1 MSNLSS
7 HNSILTT
14 KSSNSLNY
22 RNNITFSN
30 WKYYKIYDE
39 SLVNNNLSIV
49 SNNSSLQSEI
59 KFIKSQNF
67 LIYYR
72 NKSLNI
78 FDTVTKT
85 SVINNININDS
96 DVANHEITHLRV
108 TEPTLEDPSNSETF
122 ITIVFENIENE
133 NNINSPYIIKIY
145 NLSDILLNVTT
156 EHTSNSTLKYHTM
169 ITVNDAPGKNK
180 YPVSCFEISNNLNIA
195 LLGLGNGAVYL
206 VRGDFKRDRGYKQR
220 LIYKNLRD
228 QMVTNMRLVNND
240 KFVVM
245 STIDYLMV
253 LSTNGA
259 INDKQNLD
267 RNFVKIISNIE
278 GANFNLLD
286 INLKSNLLCVL
297 NRDIIDVYDISKDF
311 DKVDSFTIN
320 ITNKTVNN
328 LYLKCINKAEIIIIT
343 QVQGDENL
351 NLTQNTENKQ
361 TIKATIIDFANH
373 ITTLTT
379 VLKNQANEI
388 VSVNDGVLVILKSGN
403 IHCFSRKDIK
413 NIVDSILTGT
423 NVNDFD
429 YKLAINFLSQ
439 DNKSNSEAV
448 IKAYGDYLYA
458 ENRVDEAMKQYMKCI
473 NYFMRYSNIDN
484 LSSIN
489 FGEASES
496 FPSVTDIV
504 IKYAMDNNKENFT
517 NNTQNFENLVKFLKT
532 LIMKSFSTKSDYLT
546 LLMILLIKMAS
557 WDDLQHLVDD
567 VDRNGNYYPQAKISN
582 KEINSERLLYT
593 LEQDEDYW
601 YDDKIIFDIDI
612 ITDLLIDSAEMY
624 NGEYM
629 GEVKHI
635 LFNLTL
641 KFNKNPERIV
651 EILLNDLE
659 MEEFTLRWI
668 RRLDSIGFLNVI
680 FGPSNIG
687 RLLLDFQE
695 RNPNFDV
702 LSLYV
707 KLFTGEYKQLHLDGT
722 ETKQVYEPPK
732 PSLVFSYFF
741 QKDEMFSEFLESVVN
756 SGCTTNN
763 LEFEKC
769 VNALYTTYQKLGL
782 TQKADELL
790 LKHRELIS
798 KLLQNGQDSKMED
811 TDTLVNDYIAVNNIP
826 KLTELLEEKE
836 FLNKLTKHTIT
847 RFLRYVTSKPSIMN
861 AFSQERLQNII
872 EHCLEKKIIDMPLLV
887 SILSETN
894 VASFGLIKDNFIKWM
909 SQKAIEIEQQEEK
922 LAEIIQTETC
932 DDLACLVCEQP
943 LEGSYL
949 RFFCG
954 HCVHK
959 NCLVNDVDTLC
970 PECGGELQQVEE
982 ELSHINKFSKENKD
996 IIKSRIQDT
1005 RNKDSNQ
1012 VLDVI
1017 LDLFSQGA
1025 LEIE

>member
-1 MSNLSS
+1 MSNLST
-7 HNSILTT
+7 HDSILTT
-14 KSSNSLNY
+14 KSGNSLNY
-22 RNNITFSN
+22 RNNTTFSN
-30 WKYYKIYDE
+30 WKYYKLYDE
-39 SLVNNNLSIV
+39 SVVKNKLSIG
-49 SNNSSLQSEI
+49 SNNSSLRNEI
-59 KFIKSQNF
+59 QYIKSQN
-67 LIYYR
+67 LVIYFS

-78 FDTVTKT
+78 FDTVTNT
-85 SVINNININDS
+85 LVVNNINIDDF

-108 TEPTLEDPSNSETF
+108 TEPTSDTLSEADIF
-122 ITIVFENIENE
+122 VTIVFENIEND

-156 EHTSNSTLKYHTM
+156 EHTSNNTLKYHTM

-180 YPVSCFEISNNLNIA
+180 YPISCFEISNNLNVA

-228 QMVTNMRLVNND
+228 QMVTNLRLVNND
-240 KFVVM
+240 KFVVL
-245 STIDYLMV
+245 STIDYLMI
-253 LSTNGA
+253 LSTNGV

-267 RNFVKIISNIE
+267 KNFVKNISNIE

-286 INLKSNLLCVL
+286 IDEKRNLLYVL
-297 NRDIIDVYDISKDF
+297 NQDIVDVYDILKDF
-311 DKVDSFTIN
+311 EKVDSFTIN

-328 LYLKCINKAEIIIIT
+328 LHLKCINKAEIIIIT
-343 QVQGDENL
+343 QVQGEENS
-351 NLTQNTENKQ
+351 NLSQNHEGKHT
-361 TIKATIIDFANH
+361 TKATIIDVANH

-388 VSVNDGVLVILKSGN
+388 VSINNGVLVILKSGN
-403 IHCFSRKDIK
+403 IHRFIKKDIN
-413 NIVDSILTGT
+413 NIIDSILNGA

-439 DNKSNSEAV
+439 DSDSNSEAV
-448 IKAYGDYLYA
+448 IKKYGDYLYA
-458 ENRVDEAMKQYMKCI
+458 ENRVDEAMEQYMKCI
-473 NYFMRYSNIDN
+473 NYFMNYSNIEN
-484 LSSIN
+484 LSSMKP
-489 FGEASES
+489 GETSES
-496 FPSVTDIV
+496 FPSITDIV
-504 IKYAMDNNKENFT
+504 IKYAMDNNKENFMSSKR
-517 NNTQNFENLVKFLKT
+517 NFESLVKFLKT

-557 WDDLQHLVDD
+557 WDDLQNLVDD
-567 VDRNGNYYPQAKISN
+567 VDRNGNYYPQVRNSDKD
-582 KEINSERLLYT
+582 INIEKHLYT
-593 LEQDEDYW
+593 IEQDEDYW
-601 YDDKIIFDIDI
+601 YDDKIIFDIDT

-624 NGEYM
+624 NGEYS

-651 EILLNDLE
+651 EILLNDLQ

-680 FGPSNIG
+680 FGSSSIG

-695 RNPNFDV
+695 RNPVFNV
-702 LSLYV
+702 LSLYI
-707 KLFTGEYKQLHLDGT
+707 KLFTGEYMQLHLDGT
-722 ETKQVYEPPK
+722 ETKQIYEPPK

-741 QKDEMFSEFLESVVN
+741 QKDELFSEFLESIVS
-756 SGCTTNN
+756 SGCITNN

-782 TQKADELL
+782 TQKTDELL
-790 LKHRELIS
+790 DKYSHLIS
-798 KLLQNGQDSKMED
+798 KLLQNGQHYKTGDSE
-811 TDTLVNDYIAVNNIP
+811 TLMNDYITLNDVP
-826 KLTELLEEKE
+826 KLIELLKEKE
-836 FLNKLTKHTIT
+836 SLEMFSKHTIT
-847 RFLRYVTSKPSIMN
+847 RFLRFVTSKPSILN
-861 AFSQERLQNII
+861 AFKEERLHII
-872 EHCLEKKIIDMPLLV
+872 IDYALEKEIIDMPLLV
-887 SILSETN
+887 TILSETN
-894 VASFGLIKDNFIKWM
+894 VASFGLIKDRFLLWM

-922 LAEIIQTETC
+922 LDEIIKIDRV
-932 DDLACLVCEQP
+932 DDSACLVCEQP
-943 LEGSYL
+943 LEKSYL
-949 RFFCG
+949 KFFCG

-959 NCLVNDVDTLC
+959 NCLADDVDTLC
-970 PECGGELQQVEE
+970 PECGGELQQIEE
-982 ELSHINKFSKENKD
+982 ELSHINNFSKEND
-996 IIKSRIQDT
+996 ENIKLRIQDT
-1005 RNKDSNQ
+1005 KNKDSNQ

>member
-1 MSNLSS
+1 MSNLST
-7 HNSILTT
+7 HDSILTT
-14 KSSNSLNY
+14 KSGNSLNY
-22 RNNITFSN
+22 RNNTTFSN
-30 WKYYKIYDE
+30 WKYYKLYDE
-39 SLVNNNLSIV
+39 SVVKNKLSIG
-49 SNNSSLQSEI
+49 SNNSSLRNEI
-59 KFIKSQNF
+59 QYIKSQN
-67 LIYYR
+67 LVIYFS

-78 FDTVTKT
+78 FDTVTNT
-85 SVINNININDS
+85 LVVNNINIDDF

-108 TEPTLEDPSNSETF
+108 TEPTSDTLSEADIF
-122 ITIVFENIENE
+122 VTIVFENIEND

-156 EHTSNSTLKYHTM
+156 EHTSNNTLKYHTM

-180 YPVSCFEISNNLNIA
+180 YPISCFEISNNLNVA

-228 QMVTNMRLVNND
+228 QMVTNLRLVNND

-245 STIDYLMV
+245 STIDYLMI
-253 LSTNGA
+253 LSTNGV

-267 RNFVKIISNIE
+267 KNFVKNISNIE

-286 INLKSNLLCVL
+286 IDEKRNLLYVL
-297 NRDIIDVYDISKDF
+297 NQDIVDVYDILKDF
-311 DKVDSFTIN
+311 EKVDSFTIN

-328 LYLKCINKAEIIIIT
+328 LHLKCINKAEIIIIT
-343 QVQGDENL
+343 QVQGEENS
-351 NLTQNTENKQ
+351 NLSQNHEGKHT
-361 TIKATIIDFANH
+361 TKATIIDVANH

-388 VSVNDGVLVILKSGN
+388 VSINNGVLVILKSGN
-403 IHCFSRKDIK
+403 IHRFIKKDIN
-413 NIVDSILTGT
+413 NIIDSILNGA

-439 DNKSNSEAV
+439 DSDSNSEAV
-448 IKAYGDYLYA
+448 IKKYGDYLYA
-458 ENRVDEAMKQYMKCI
+458 ENRVDEAMEQYMKCI
-473 NYFMRYSNIDN
+473 NYFMNYSNIEN
-484 LSSIN
+484 LSSMKP
-489 FGEASES
+489 GETSES
-496 FPSVTDIV
+496 FPSITDIV
-504 IKYAMDNNKENFT
+504 IKYAMDNNKENFMSSKR
-517 NNTQNFENLVKFLKT
+517 NFESLVKFLKT

-557 WDDLQHLVDD
+557 WDDLQNLVDD
-567 VDRNGNYYPQAKISN
+567 VDRNGNYYPQVRNSDKD
-582 KEINSERLLYT
+582 INIEKHLYT
-593 LEQDEDYW
+593 IEQDEDYW
-601 YDDKIIFDIDI
+601 YDDKIIFDIDT

-624 NGEYM
+624 NGEYS

-651 EILLNDLE
+651 EILLNDLQ

-680 FGPSNIG
+680 FGSSSIG

-695 RNPNFDV
+695 RNPVFNV
-702 LSLYV
+702 LSLYI
-707 KLFTGEYKQLHLDGT
+707 KLFTGEYMQLHLDGT
-722 ETKQVYEPPK
+722 ETKQIYEPPK

-741 QKDEMFSEFLESVVN
+741 QKDELFSEFLESIVS
-756 SGCTTNN
+756 SGCITNN

-782 TQKADELL
+782 TQKTDELL
-790 LKHRELIS
+790 DKYSHLIS
-798 KLLQNGQDSKMED
+798 KLLQNGQHYKTGDSE
-811 TDTLVNDYIAVNNIP
+811 TLMNDYITLNDVP
-826 KLTELLEEKE
+826 KLIELLKEKE
-836 FLNKLTKHTIT
+836 SLEMFSKHTIT
-847 RFLRYVTSKPSIMN
+847 RFLRFVTSKPSILN
-861 AFSQERLQNII
+861 AFKEERLHII
-872 EHCLEKKIIDMPLLV
+872 IDYALEKEIIDMPLLV
-887 SILSETN
+887 TILSETN
-894 VASFGLIKDNFIKWM
+894 VASFGLIKDRFLLWM

-922 LAEIIQTETC
+922 LDEIIKIDRV
-932 DDLACLVCEQP
+932 DDSACLVCEQP
-943 LEGSYL
+943 LEKSYL
-949 RFFCG
+949 KFFCG

-959 NCLVNDVDTLC
+959 NCLADDVDTLC
-970 PECGGELQQVEE
+970 PECGGELQQIEE
-982 ELSHINKFSKENKD
+982 ELSHINNFSKEND
-996 IIKSRIQDT
+996 ENIKLRIQDT
-1005 RNKDSNQ
+1005 KNKDSNQ